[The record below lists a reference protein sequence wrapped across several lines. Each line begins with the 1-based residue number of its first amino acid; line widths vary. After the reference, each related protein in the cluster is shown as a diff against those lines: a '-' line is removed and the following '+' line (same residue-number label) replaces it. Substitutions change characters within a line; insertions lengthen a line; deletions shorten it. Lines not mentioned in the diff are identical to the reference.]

1 MLIASI
7 KDSYKVGMEGSTGN
21 KEEEGYRDKRRN
33 KKEDV
38 NRNSSGRKEI
48 KPGSE
53 CELNK
58 EVGLMDNEEKI
69 VLEDEGI
76 KRGRCENRREVKNQQ
91 PETEEVIVT
100 EEEGGADKVGING
113 QMNVTRERM
122 GTRFNR
128 IERDESSIRTDI
140 NEGGIR
146 RKGPSG
152 VAYRF
157 EVRRQSGCSAA
168 VRKKRTS
175 VGVSPAKSYVN
186 VNKGGLASKG
196 KLWAGLDQEEEH
208 MRNWSSKDLKEQGS
222 EKEWEYNEEGK

>member
-1 MLIASI
+1 
-7 KDSYKVGMEGSTGN
+7 ME
-21 KEEEGYRDKRRN
+21 
-33 KKEDV
+33 
-38 NRNSSGRKEI
+38 EI
-48 KPGSE
+48 
-53 CELNK
+53 
-58 EVGLMDNEEKI
+58 
-69 VLEDEGI
+69 
-76 KRGRCENRREVKNQQ
+76 
-91 PETEEVIVT
+91 IVT

-122 GTRFNR
+122 RTRF
-128 IERDESSIRTDI
+128 IRTDI

-208 MRNWSSKDLKEQGS
+208 MMNWSSKDLKEQGG
-222 EKEWEYNEEGK
+222 EKEWEYNEEEGKNKEKRVIGLNENSNIKLNHCEEEGRREGEKEGNVVDWDMKKG